1 MAVILITG
9 CSTGIGF
16 ATAETLARNGNIV
29 YATMRTP
36 ANCPQIQE
44 LADGEKLP
52 IRILP
57 LDVLDDESVQTA
69 VNKVISDEGVIDVLI
84 NNAGV
89 GSFGSVEE
97 LSMEIIRKD
106 METNYFGTV
115 RCIKAVLR
123 KMRERR
129 SGTIINVTSVA
140 GKVYS
145 NFHGAYCASK
155 AAVEAFSESLA
166 QETKPFNVKV
176 AVVEPGVIETPIFRK
191 ANAYPEKMLYPNLKR
206 FMSLFAASLEN
217 HVPPSVVADVIND
230 IVAGKTKSF
239 RNPAGPDA
247 SPLLSWRGSASDEDW
262 ISSVDITDET
272 WISFMEQNM
281 GLQVRKYMEDSQMP
295 QFN

>member
-1 MAVILITG
+1 MPVILITG

-16 ATAETLARNGNIV
+16 ATAEALARNGNMV

-36 ANCPQIQE
+36 ANCPQIRQ
-44 LADGEKLP
+44 LVDAEKLP
-52 IRILP
+52 IKILP
-57 LDVLDDESVQTA
+57 LDVLDDQSVQNA

-97 LSMEIIRKD
+97 LSIEMIRKD

-115 RCIKAVLR
+115 RCIKAVLPI
-123 KMRERR
+123 MRERR
-129 SGTIINVTSVA
+129 SGSIINVTSVA

-145 NFHGAYCASK
+145 NFHGAYSASK

-166 QETKPFNVKV
+166 QEMKPFNVKV
-176 AVVEPGVIETPIFRK
+176 AVVEPGIIETPIFRK
-191 ANAYPEKMLYPNLKR
+191 VNAYPQKMLYPNLKR

-217 HVPPSVVADVIND
+217 HVTPSVVAEVIDDMVTGRTN
-230 IVAGKTKSF
+230 SF

-247 SPLLSWRGSASDEDW
+247 NPLLTWRGAASDEDW
-262 ISSVDITDET
+262 INSVDIDDET

-281 GLQVRKYMEDSQMP
+281 GLNVRKYMEQSQMP

>member
-1 MAVILITG
+1 MPVILITG

-16 ATAETLARNGNIV
+16 ATAETLARKGNTV
-29 YATMRTP
+29 YATMRNP
-36 ANCPQIQE
+36 DKAPE
-44 LADGEKLP
+44 LQKLAEAENLS
-52 IRILP
+52 ITILP
-57 LDVLDDESVQTA
+57 LDVLDDQSVETA
-69 VNKVISDEGVIDVLI
+69 VNKIIANEGVIDVLV

-97 LSMEIIRKD
+97 LPMELLRND

-115 RCIKAVLR
+115 RCIKAVLPY
-123 KMRERR
+123 MRERK

-166 QETKPFNVKV
+166 QETKPFNIRI
-176 AVVEPGVIETPIFRK
+176 ALVEPGVIETPIFRK
-191 ANAYPEKMLYPNLKR
+191 ANAYPENMLYPNLKR

-217 HVPPSVVADVIND
+217 HVAPSVVGQVIDD
-230 IVAGKTKSF
+230 IVTAKTNGF

-247 SPLLSWRGSASDEDW
+247 LPLLSWRATASDEDW
-262 ISSVDITDET
+262 VNSVNIDDET
-272 WISFMEQNM
+272 WINFMEQGM
-281 GLQVRKYMEDSQMP
+281 GLNVRKYMETKGMP